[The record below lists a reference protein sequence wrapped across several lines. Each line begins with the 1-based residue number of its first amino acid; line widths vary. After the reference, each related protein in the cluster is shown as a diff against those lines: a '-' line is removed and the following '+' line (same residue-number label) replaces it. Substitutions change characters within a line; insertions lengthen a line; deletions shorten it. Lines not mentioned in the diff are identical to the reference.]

1 MQYKVLL
8 ADDHELLLE
17 GISSILKDLTHI
29 NIVATA
35 KNGFEVITGIKLH
48 KPHLVLLDLNMPGYD
63 GIQCLQTIKKDFP
76 ETRVLV
82 LTNYNQPELITEIKK
97 LGGNGFLS
105 KNSSASELSE
115 TIGKVLSGFDCF
127 PDKGKVETIKE
138 SSVFFDDFLKKYQ
151 LTKREVGIIQLI
163 CQGLS
168 TKQIAEK
175 LFLSE
180 FTITTHRRNIFRKLD
195 INNVTSLLKFA
206 QSNLLV

>member
-17 GISSILKDLTHI
+17 GISSILKDLAHI
-29 NIVATA
+29 NIVAIA
-35 KNGFEVITGIKLH
+35 KNGFEVITGIKQH

-76 ETRVLV
+76 EIKVLV
-82 LTNYNQPELITEIKK
+82 LTNYNQPELISEIKK

-115 TIGKVLSGFDCF
+115 TIEKVLSGFDCF
-127 PDKGKVETIKE
+127 PDKQKAEMVNE
-138 SSVFFDDFLKKYQ
+138 SSIFFDDFLRKYQ

-195 INNVTSLLKFA
+195 INNVTALLKFA
-206 QSNLLV
+206 QSNRLV